1 MYSTCLFCH
10 SRFPYNEL
18 IEHFP
23 IGRRLAFDAEKGRL
37 WVVCT
42 RCAGWNLTPLE
53 ERWEAIEECERLY
66 RHTRIRA
73 STDEIG
79 LARLREGLELVRIGK
94 PLRPEFAAWR
104 YGERF
109 RRRRRQMYV
118 TGGITA
124 GIIGATVAATA
135 LLNAPGLY
143 VFGPAYGF
151 IRDRLQRN
159 TEVGRARQFI
169 ARTITHGSATAV
181 PERKGWLERHIRQQR
196 DAEYEVLLRAT
207 PDEQGWGLRIA
218 GPDRPV
224 DFSGAEALRIAH
236 IVLPAANAHGA
247 SARDL
252 DDAVRAIERAGDPRT
267 YFRVAMRQ
275 VRLEGRLY
283 SAVES
288 YPSAVRL
295 ALEMA
300 AAEEAERRAIEG
312 ELAGL
317 QRAWREAE
325 EIAAIADDLLVPESV
340 EAWLARQRSSASGST
355 G

>member
-1 MYSTCLFCH
+1 MYSACLFCH
-10 SRFPYNEL
+10 SRFPHNEL

-23 IGRRLAFDAEKGRL
+23 VGRRLAFDAGKGRL
-37 WVVCT
+37 WVVCA

-66 RHTRIRA
+66 RDTRIRA
-73 STDEIG
+73 STDQIG
-79 LARLREGLELVRIGK
+79 LARLREGLELVRIGT

-124 GIIGATVAATA
+124 GIIAATAAATA

-159 TEVGRARQFI
+159 TEVGQARQFL
-169 ARTITHGSATAV
+169 ARTVAYGSRDRALDGPRQRFDNLRIHGHV
-181 PERKGWLERHIRQQR
+181 
-196 DAEYEVLLRAT
+196 EYEVLLRPT

-218 GPDRPV
+218 GPERPI
-224 DFSGAEALRIAH
+224 DFVGREALRVAH
-236 IVLPAANAHGA
+236 IILPAANAHGA

-252 DDAVRAIERAGDPRT
+252 DRAVLAIERAGDPRT

-312 ELAGL
+312 ELAEL

-325 EIAAIADDLLVPESV
+325 EIAAIADDLLVPEHV
-340 EAWLARQRSSASGST
+340 EVWLARQRSLASGSS